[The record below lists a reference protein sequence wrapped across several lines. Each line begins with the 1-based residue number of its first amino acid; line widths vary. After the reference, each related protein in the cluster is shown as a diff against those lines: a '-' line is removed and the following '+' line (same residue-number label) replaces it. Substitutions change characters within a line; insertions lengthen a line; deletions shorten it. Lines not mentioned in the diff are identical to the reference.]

1 MARSFYASL
10 QGKSVAITNVT
21 GAFRSCHSCGGE
33 DASVDLTPTG
43 THIARLICNGCGTQ
57 TAYLG
62 REHLAAM
69 LAAEQQGVA

>member
-10 QGKSVAITNVT
+10 QGKSVAITNLT
-21 GAFRSCHSCGGE
+21 GAFRSCHSCGGKT
-33 DASVDLTPTG
+33 ASVDMTPAG
-43 THIARLICNGCGTQ
+43 AHMARLICNGCGAQ

-69 LAAEQQGVA
+69 LAAERQGVA